1 MKKNNNEGQAQIT
14 PEKYK
19 ELATAIFGEDKLEI
33 GRLYTEW
40 LDTLELHEVVA
51 FVGAAIEVCADDH
64 GIDPLHAFACLIERA
79 LAANGAT
86 MLDFQN
92 YVQDVRE
99 VRGEKILKMKME
111 EGGKLQ

>member
-1 MKKNNNEGQAQIT
+1 MKNNNNEGNARMT
-14 PEKYK
+14 AEEYK
-19 ELATAIFGEDKLEI
+19 ELAAATFGEDKLEI

-51 FVGAAIEVCADDH
+51 FVGAAIEVCAEDH
-64 GIDPLHAFACLIERA
+64 GIDPLHAFACLIDRA
-79 LAANGAT
+79 LEANGAT

-99 VRGEKILKMKME
+99 VRGEKILKKMME